1 MRGVAVVV
9 VWLAFVGAA
18 RADGPPPFDQL
29 APVTSTGRLTVDG
42 GLVLALPATW
52 QTGLAS
58 GVGAGVSVGRTFAFG
73 ARASWATSTESS
85 MAWTV
90 TDDDIRLRAT
100 AAVQRAAGRGSFGL
114 RLGLGPT
121 FVYEDRVRNQGQRA
135 GLTGS
140 ALETT
145 ALATLPAGE
154 LEAFVAVHVGGPWLL
169 VLDGGPSLLV
179 DGGVAHGG
187 WTTQLGVGWQP

>member
-18 RADGPPPFDQL
+18 RADGPRPFDEL
-29 APVTSTGRLTVDG
+29 APVTSTGRLCVDG

-85 MAWTV
+85 IAWTV
-90 TDDDIRLRAT
+90 TDDDMRLRAT
-100 AAVQRAAGRGSFGL
+100 AAVQRAAGRGLFAL

-154 LEAFVAVHVGGPWLL
+154 LEAIVAVHVGGPWLL
-169 VLDGGPSLLV
+169 VLEGGPSLLV
-179 DGGVAHGG
+179 DGGAAHGG